1 MKKPRKPSES
11 LQRALQGNLFTG
23 PLHVEQCRLLTH
35 LEGKPVVVVGQRP
48 RRHIA
53 HPIIANEL

>member
-1 MKKPRKPSES
+1 MKKLMKPSGS
-11 LQRALQGNLFTG
+11 LQRALQGDLSTG

-35 LEGKPVVVVGQRP
+35 LEGKPDVVVGKGP

-53 HPIIANEL
+53 HPIIVNEL